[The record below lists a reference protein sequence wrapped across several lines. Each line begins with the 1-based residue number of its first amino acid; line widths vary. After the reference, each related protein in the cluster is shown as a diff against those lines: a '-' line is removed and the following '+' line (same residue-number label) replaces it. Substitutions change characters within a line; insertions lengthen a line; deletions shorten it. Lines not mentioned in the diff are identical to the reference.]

1 MKVSD
6 NMVEIPITKDNLGTP
21 SLFFCMCRN
30 HFLYLTVSKEIS
42 IIYHRCENKIKIRLL
57 SYLTY
62 RGEREIMIKNI
73 IKETIYIVKDIK
85 EYFKTLSPTGKIIF
99 ILILVVLKLGPDL
112 ITMPILVKYIKSK
125 TKKDVL
131 NENNEEKEKEEN

>member
-1 MKVSD
+1 
-6 NMVEIPITKDNLGTP
+6 
-21 SLFFCMCRN
+21 
-30 HFLYLTVSKEIS
+30 
-42 IIYHRCENKIKIRLL
+42 
-57 SYLTY
+57 
-62 RGEREIMIKNI
+62 MIKNI
-73 IKETIYIVKDIK
+73 IEETISIVKDIK
-85 EYFKTLSPTGKIIF
+85 EYFKTLSPIGKVIF

>member
-1 MKVSD
+1 
-6 NMVEIPITKDNLGTP
+6 
-21 SLFFCMCRN
+21 
-30 HFLYLTVSKEIS
+30 
-42 IIYHRCENKIKIRLL
+42 
-57 SYLTY
+57 
-62 RGEREIMIKNI
+62 MIKNI
-73 IKETIYIVKDIK
+73 IEETASIIKDIK

-112 ITMPILVKYIKSK
+112 ITMPILIKYIKSK

>member
-1 MKVSD
+1 
-6 NMVEIPITKDNLGTP
+6 
-21 SLFFCMCRN
+21 
-30 HFLYLTVSKEIS
+30 
-42 IIYHRCENKIKIRLL
+42 
-57 SYLTY
+57 
-62 RGEREIMIKNI
+62 MIKNI
-73 IKETIYIVKDIK
+73 IKETVYIVKDIK

-112 ITMPILVKYIKSK
+112 ITMPILIKYIKSK